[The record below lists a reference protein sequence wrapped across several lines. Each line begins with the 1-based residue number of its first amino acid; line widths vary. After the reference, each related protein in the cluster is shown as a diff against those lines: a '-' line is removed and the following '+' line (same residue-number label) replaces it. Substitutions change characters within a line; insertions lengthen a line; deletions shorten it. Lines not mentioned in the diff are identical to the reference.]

1 MCRHSNADRPHRADP
16 GWVTL
21 GAMDNLTSPLL
32 TRIDHV
38 GIAVRD
44 LDQAIARY
52 REVFG
57 LRLAHEEINEEQGV
71 REAMLAVGDSAT
83 YVQLLAPLS
92 DDSPIASF
100 LDKRGEG
107 LQQVAY
113 AVDDIEAASAVLRE
127 RGVRLLYDAPRRG
140 TAGSRINFVHPRD
153 MGGVLVEL
161 VEHVGSATTPSA
173 PGGAH

>member
-1 MCRHSNADRPHRADP
+1 
-16 GWVTL
+16 
-21 GAMDNLTSPLL
+21 MDDVMSPLL

-71 REAMLAVGDSAT
+71 REAMLAIGDSNT

-92 DDSPIASF
+92 DDSPITSF
-100 LDKRGEG
+100 LEKRGEG

-113 AVDDIEAASAVLRE
+113 AVDDIEAVSAALRE

-161 VEHVGSATTPSA
+161 VEHADSVASPPA
-173 PGGAH
+173 PDALQ